1 MSLPVPSVGIGKA
14 ANILSVDPKEQEAI
28 DNILIALANQSGGDL
43 RKLLHS
49 FFSFLHRR
57 TDFYIVPHEDDVHS
71 KMGFREGDAEKVL
84 LAAFRQ
90 FPLRKMP
97 RQADIE
103 AAKNVK
109 EPKQSNASA
118 TMSQLSLEDEK
129 PTEESKLIPTKRA
142 EDDTV
147 RWTEE
152 GLQIPVGNG
161 GTTEKY
167 KWTQTIDE
175 CTVMINVPVGTRGK
189 ELDVSISSSAI
200 KVKPKKPLEDGTDL
214 FVEGPLTEAID
225 PGESTWSLEGG
236 VVVLVLYK
244 KQKKFWET
252 ILQGDSKIDTS
263 MVDSRRNISEY
274 DETTQ
279 AQIRK
284 MIFDQN
290 QAQKGLPTSDEITGT
305 KPPIPPLPPGVEYI
319 NQEKLDEVFKND
331 AAARKWYCSS
341 IYRNMQLY
349 D

>member
-1 MSLPVPSVGIGKA
+1 MSLPIPSLGSGTTSI
-14 ANILSVDPKEQEAI
+14 DPKEQEAI
-28 DNILIALANQSGGDL
+28 DNILVALASRSNGDL

-103 AAKNVK
+103 AAKKTLLSKTTVTSD
-109 EPKQSNASA
+109 PPSNENSI
-118 TMSQLSLEDEK
+118 
-129 PTEESKLIPTKRA
+129 EESKPKQTRKI
-142 EDDTV
+142 EDDNELQL
-147 RWTEE
+147 TEK
-152 GLQIPVGNG
+152 GLQMPVGNG
-161 GTTEKY
+161 GTTAKY

-175 CTVMINVPVGTRGK
+175 CTVMIQVPAGIRGK
-189 ELDVSISSSAI
+189 ELDVSITSSAI
-200 KVKPKKPLEDGTDL
+200 EVKPKKPLDDGTDL
-214 FVEGPLTEAID
+214 FVKGPLTESID
-225 PGESTWSLEGG
+225 PSESTWSLEGG

-252 ILQGDSKIDTS
+252 ILVGDSKIDTS

-290 QAQKGLPTSDEITGT
+290 QVQRGLPTSDEIAGI

-319 NQEKLDEVFKND
+319 NQEKLDEAFKSDTPN
-331 AAARKWYCSS
+331 KK
-341 IYRNMQLY
+341 
-349 D
+349 

>member
-1 MSLPVPSVGIGKA
+1 MSLPIPSLGSGT
-14 ANILSVDPKEQEAI
+14 ANIDPKEQEAI
-28 DNILIALANQSGGDL
+28 DNILIALASRSNGDL

-57 TDFYIVPHEDDVHS
+57 TDFYIVPHEDDVHT

-97 RQADIE
+97 RQADIV
-103 AAKNVK
+103 AAKKTQAPKNTTTSGPPSNETPVK
-109 EPKQSNASA
+109 
-118 TMSQLSLEDEK
+118 
-129 PTEESKLIPTKRA
+129 ESKLNQPRKS
-142 EDDTV
+142 EDDNQI
-147 RWTEE
+147 RLTEK

-161 GTTEKY
+161 GATEKY

-175 CTVMINVPVGTRGK
+175 CTVMIQVPVGIRGK
-189 ELDVSISSSAI
+189 ELDVSITASSI
-200 KVKPKKPLEDGTDL
+200 EVKPKKPLEDGTDL
-214 FVEGPLTEAID
+214 FVRGPLTESID
-225 PGESTWSLEGG
+225 PSESTWSLEGG

-244 KQKKFWET
+244 KQKKFWDT
-252 ILQGDSKIDTS
+252 ILVGDSKIDTS

-279 AQIRK
+279 AQVRK

-290 QAQKGLPTSDEITGT
+290 QVQKGSPTSDEIAGI

-319 NQEKLDEVFKND
+319 NQEKLDEAFKVD
-331 AAARKWYCSS
+331 APNKG
-341 IYRNMQLY
+341 

>member
-1 MSLPVPSVGIGKA
+1 MSLPVPSVGSSKA
-14 ANILSVDPKEQEAI
+14 NMLLDPKEQEAI
-28 DNILIALANQSGGDL
+28 DNILVALASRSGGDL

-103 AAKNVK
+103 AAQNKGPQK
-109 EPKQSNASA
+109 ESESTTQAAPAPPKPSEPKSTKTAK
-118 TMSQLSLEDEK
+118 TDDDQLRL
-129 PTEESKLIPTKRA
+129 
-142 EDDTV
+142 
-147 RWTEE
+147 TEE

-161 GTTEKY
+161 GTTERY

-175 CTVMINVPVGTRGK
+175 CTVMINVPVGIRGK
-189 ELDVSISSSAI
+189 ELDVKLTSSSI
-200 KVKPKKPLEDGTDL
+200 EVKPKKSLEDGTNS
-214 FVEGPLTEAID
+214 FVGGQLTETID

-244 KQKKFWET
+244 KQKKFWDT
-252 ILQGDSKIDTS
+252 ILEGDSKIDTS

-331 AAARKWYCSS
+331 SPSKK
-341 IYRNMQLY
+341 
-349 D
+349 

>member
-1 MSLPVPSVGIGKA
+1 MSLPIPSVGKA
-14 ANILSVDPKEQEAI
+14 NLSADPKEQEAM
-28 DNILIALANQSGGDL
+28 DNILIALASQSGGDL

-57 TDFYIVPHEDDVHS
+57 TDFYIVPHEDDDVHS

-97 RQADIE
+97 CQADIE
-103 AAKNVK
+103 AAKSKK
-109 EPKQSNASA
+109 EPQQQQSSASLA
-118 TMSQLSLEDEK
+118 MSQLSLEEPSAD
-129 PTEESKLIPTKRA
+129 PAASKASAPKRIQTKQA
-142 EDDTV
+142 NDDTV
-147 RWTEE
+147 RWTEK

-161 GTTEKY
+161 GTTDTY

-189 ELDVSISSSAI
+189 EVDVSITSSAI
-200 KVKPKKPLEDGTDL
+200 HVKPKTPLEDGINV
-214 FVEGPLTEAID
+214 FVGGPLTESID

-244 KQKKFWET
+244 KEKKFWET

-263 MVDSRRNISEY
+263 MVDSRRNIREY

-319 NQEKLDEVFKND
+319 NQEKLDQVFQND
-331 AAARKWYCSS
+331 AAAKK
-341 IYRNMQLY
+341 
-349 D
+349 